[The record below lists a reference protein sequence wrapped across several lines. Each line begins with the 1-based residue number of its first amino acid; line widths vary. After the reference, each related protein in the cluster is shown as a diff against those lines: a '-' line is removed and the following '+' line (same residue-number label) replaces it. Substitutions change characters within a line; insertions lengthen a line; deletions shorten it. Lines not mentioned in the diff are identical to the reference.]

1 MSALLLHLC
10 EGNCG
15 HGSPSTPSS
24 PPLQSHSLT
33 VSLTEEV
40 ARTFSV
46 GVCPPRHSDTNVMQR
61 CNAASPITAPNLNCI
76 STRRPNAS
84 VRPTSCPRTLAWKP
98 ADGFEKLLSL
108 PAAHIAQFVSS
119 AKRQHMHEC
128 DASLPVIRRW
138 S

>member
-1 MSALLLHLC
+1 MARRALLPLHLC
-10 EGNCG
+10 
-15 HGSPSTPSS
+15 
-24 PPLQSHSLT
+24 SLT

-46 GVCPPRHSDTNVMQR
+46 
-61 CNAASPITAPNLNCI
+61 ASPITAPNLNCI